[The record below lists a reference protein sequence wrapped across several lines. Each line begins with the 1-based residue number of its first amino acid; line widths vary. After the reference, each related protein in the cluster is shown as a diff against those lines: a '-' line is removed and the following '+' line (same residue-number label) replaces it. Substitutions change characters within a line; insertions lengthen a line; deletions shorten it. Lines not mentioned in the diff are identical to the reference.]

1 MTLQTARLTLS
12 SRWSSGNFSAQEI
25 LKLFRFYI
33 LAGGRKAMN
42 EKKRQPAPSQS
53 IAQMD
58 NQKLIKSKDT
68 WKHLVRQ
75 VSQNRPEADT
85 DVEVEENKE

>member
-1 MTLQTARLTLS
+1 
-12 SRWSSGNFSAQEI
+12 
-25 LKLFRFYI
+25 
-33 LAGGRKAMN
+33 MN

-58 NQKLIKSKDT
+58 NNNQKLIKSKDT
-68 WKHLVRQ
+68 WKALVRQ